1 MCIAYEIIG
10 QLLRVYF
17 FVLLAYA
24 VVSWIP
30 SLQVNWTRYLAMLVD
45 PVLVPLR
52 RVIPPIGGLD
62 LSFLALMLV
71 INLVNS
77 QIVGPQTFAACVLR

>member
-1 MCIAYEIIG
+1 VCIAYEIIG

>member
-1 MCIAYEIIG
+1 MCIAYEIVG

-30 SLQVNWTRYLAMLVD
+30 SLQGNWTRYLAMLVD

-62 LSFLALMLV
+62 LSVLVLMLV
-71 INLVNS
+71 LNLVSS
-77 QIVGPQTFAACVLR
+77 QIVGPQTFAACALR

>member
-1 MCIAYEIIG
+1 MCAAYEIVG
-10 QLLRVYF
+10 QLLRIYF

-30 SLQVNWTRYLAMLVD
+30 SLQGNWTRYLGMLVD

-52 RVIPPIGGLD
+52 RIIPPIGGID
-62 LSFLALMLV
+62 LSFLVLMIGL
-71 INLVNS
+71 NLVN
-77 QIVGPQTFAACVLR
+77 QYIVAPQVYSACVLR

>member
-1 MCIAYEIIG
+1 MCIAYEIVG
-10 QLLRVYF
+10 QLLHVYF
-17 FVLLAYA
+17 YVLLAYA

-30 SLQVNWTRYLAMLVD
+30 SLQGNWTRYLAMLVD

-62 LSFLALMLV
+62 LSFLVLMLA

>member
-1 MCIAYEIIG
+1 MCIAYEIVG
-10 QLLRVYF
+10 QLLHVYF
-17 FVLLAYA
+17 YVLLAYA

-30 SLQVNWTRYLAMLVD
+30 SWQNNWTRYLTMLVD

-62 LSFLALMLV
+62 LSFLVLILA

>member
-10 QLLRVYF
+10 KILSAYV

-30 SLQVNWTRYLAMLVD
+30 SLQGNWTRYLAMLVD

-52 RVIPPIGGLD
+52 RVIPPLGGLD
-62 LSFLALMLV
+62 LSFLVLILA
-71 INLVNS
+71 INLVNNY
-77 QIVGPQTFAACVLR
+77 IVGPASCGLR

>member
-1 MCIAYEIIG
+1 MCAAYEIVG
-10 QLLRVYF
+10 QLLRIYF

-30 SLQVNWTRYLAMLVD
+30 SLQGNWTRYLGMLVD

-52 RVIPPIGGLD
+52 RIIPPIGGID
-62 LSFLALMLV
+62 LSFLVLMVGL
-71 INLVNS
+71 NLVN
-77 QIVGPQTFAACVLR
+77 QYIVAPQVYSACVLR

>member
-1 MCIAYEIIG
+1 MCAAYEIVG
-10 QLLRVYF
+10 QLLRIYF

-30 SLQVNWTRYLAMLVD
+30 SLQGNWTRYLGMLVD

-52 RVIPPIGGLD
+52 RIIPPLGGID
-62 LSFLALMLV
+62 LSFLVLMIGL
-71 INLVNS
+71 NLVN
-77 QIVGPQTFAACVLR
+77 QYIVGPQIYSACVLR

>member
-1 MCIAYEIIG
+1 MCAAYEIVG
-10 QLLRVYF
+10 QLLRIYF

-30 SLQVNWTRYLAMLVD
+30 SLQGNWTRYLGMLVD

-52 RVIPPIGGLD
+52 RIIPPIGGID
-62 LSFLALMLV
+62 LSFLVLMIGL
-71 INLVNS
+71 NLVN
-77 QIVGPQTFAACVLR
+77 QYIVAPQVYSACSLR

>member
-1 MCIAYEIIG
+1 MCAAYEIVG
-10 QLLRVYF
+10 QLLRIYF

-30 SLQVNWTRYLAMLVD
+30 SLQGNWTRYLGMLVD

-52 RVIPPIGGLD
+52 RIIPPLGGID
-62 LSFLALMLV
+62 LSFLVLMIG
-71 INLVNS
+71 INLVNQYIVAP
-77 QIVGPQTFAACVLR
+77 QIFSACVLR

>member
-1 MCIAYEIIG
+1 MCAAYEIVG
-10 QLLRVYF
+10 QLLRIYF

-30 SLQVNWTRYLAMLVD
+30 SLQGNWTRYLGMLVD

-52 RVIPPIGGLD
+52 RIIPPIGGID
-62 LSFLALMLV
+62 LSFLVLMIG
-71 INLVNS
+71 INLVNQYIVAP
-77 QIVGPQTFAACVLR
+77 QIFSACVLR